1 MAYALLSVYN
11 KQSIIDFARVLSEAG
26 YGLISTGA
34 TYETISSAGGL
45 EVTQVA
51 DVTGSPEILDGRVKT
66 LHPKIH
72 GGILARRDVDT
83 HIAELS
89 EHDITAVDV
98 VVSNLYPF
106 VETISQ
112 PDVALE
118 DALEN
123 IDIGGPAMV
132 RAAAKNFPHVIVV
145 VDPGDYGRVGEMI
158 ASGGVAIEERRK
170 LAAKAFQHVAHYD
183 TVVSSFLR
191 GESLA
196 DGDFPSEFTGSWNLI
211 SKLKYGE
218 NPHQT
223 GAIYASPGTPSGL
236 AGAEQLLG
244 PELGYVNYLDA
255 DSAWRSVQT
264 LSDTAVS
271 IVKHANPCGL
281 AIHEDQSEAFR
292 RALAGDPVSAYGGI
306 VGFNRT
312 VTAETVATMKGTL
325 FHVVIAPGYEPDA
338 LEALSKRKSA
348 RVLRVNRPSSSALKV
363 HTITG
368 GLLIQSPDTIPE
380 TPDDWE
386 VKTDIQPTPEQVRD
400 LSFALHACA
409 MIKSNAIVMVK
420 DQAIMGMGAG
430 QPNRVMSVEISAQLS
445 GDEAKGSVLASD
457 AFFPFPD
464 SIEAADAAGC
474 TAVIAPGGSI
484 RDGEVI
490 EEANKRGIV
499 LVFTPN
505 RHFLH

>member
-1 MAYALLSVYN
+1 VAYALLSVYN
-11 KQSIIDFARVLSEAG
+11 KKSIIDFARVLSDAG
-26 YGLISTGA
+26 YDLISTGS
-34 TYETISSAGGL
+34 THETISSAGGL
-45 EVTQVA
+45 KVTQVA

-72 GGILARRDVDT
+72 GGILARRDVAT
-83 HIAELS
+83 HVAELS
-89 EHDITAVDV
+89 DHGITPVDV

-112 PDVALE
+112 SGVTLD

-145 VDPGDYGRVGEMI
+145 VDPGDYGRVGDMI
-158 ASGGVAIEERRK
+158 ASGGVPVEERRK

-183 TVVSSFLR
+183 TVVSSYLR
-191 GESLA
+191 GESFG
-196 DGDFPSEFTGSWNLI
+196 DGDFPSEFTGGWNLI

-218 NPHQT
+218 NPHQS
-223 GAIYASPGTPSGL
+223 GAIYAAPGSPGGV
-236 AGAEQLLG
+236 AGSEQLLG
-244 PELGYVNYLDA
+244 PELGYINYLDA
-255 DSAWRSVQT
+255 DSAWRSVQS
-264 LSDTAVS
+264 LSDNAVS

-281 AIHEDQSEAFR
+281 AIHEDQPEAFR

-312 VTAETVATMKGTL
+312 VTAETVAAMKGTL
-325 FHVVIAPGYEPDA
+325 FHVVIAPGYEPEA
-338 LEALSKRKSA
+338 LEELSKRKSA
-348 RVLRVNRPSSSALKV
+348 RVLRVNRPGTPALGV
-363 HTITG
+363 HTISG
-368 GLLIQSPDTIPE
+368 GLLVQSPDTVPE
-380 TPDDWE
+380 TPNDWD
-386 VKTDIQPTPEQVRD
+386 VKTEKQPTPEQVRD
-400 LSFALHACA
+400 LEFALHACA

-420 DQAIMGMGAG
+420 NRAIAGMGAG
-430 QPNRVMSVEISAQLS
+430 QPNRVMSVEIAARVAGEESN
-445 GDEAKGSVLASD
+445 GSVLASD

-484 RDGEVI
+484 RDDEVI
-490 EEANKRGIV
+490 DEANKRGVV